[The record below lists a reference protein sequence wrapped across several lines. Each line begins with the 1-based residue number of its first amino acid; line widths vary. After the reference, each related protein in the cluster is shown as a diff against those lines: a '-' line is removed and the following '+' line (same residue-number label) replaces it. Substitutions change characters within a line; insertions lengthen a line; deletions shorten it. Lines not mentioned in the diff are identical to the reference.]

1 MDLHDVKIAGLP
13 GESIPRAARF
23 FSAEQRE
30 KGSGQKNRQ
39 LEIKRT
45 LVTGGSCGIVTAIG
59 ENRMNRNRLS
69 NCRAVGLL
77 AAGLL
82 SLAAVVRAQAGEKPG
97 GVSHTPVTVQ
107 AIPNEPGR
115 SLTAVVVELPPG
127 PSSSSHHHAGI
138 VFAYVLK
145 GAVRSQL
152 DDGPVVEYRAGQF
165 WVEPP
170 DARHVLTQNP
180 SSTESARL
188 LAVFVAPTG
197 AQLTTYYR

>member
-1 MDLHDVKIAGLP
+1 MD
-13 GESIPRAARF
+13 RR
-23 FSAEQRE
+23 
-30 KGSGQKNRQ
+30 
-39 LEIKRT
+39 LENKRV
-45 LVTGGSCGIVTAIG
+45 LVTGGGRGTAAAIG

-69 NCRAVGLL
+69 ICRAVWLL

-82 SLAAVVRAQAGEKPG
+82 SLTAVVWAQAGEKPR

-127 PSSSSHHHAGI
+127 ASSPSHHHAGI

-145 GAVRSQL
+145 GTVRSQL
-152 DDGPVVEYRAGQF
+152 DDGPVVEYRAGQY

-170 DARHVLTQNP
+170 GARHTLTQNP
-180 SSTESARL
+180 SSTEPARL
-188 LAVFVAPTG
+188 LAVFVTPTEV
-197 AQLTTYYR
+197 QLTTYDR